1 METRA
6 SVGGMEGGDAAP
18 TITTKRKHQDGVNGD
33 VGAVNARV
41 ACGAAEEAGASTVDA
56 NTMVQV
62 KLSTTPRRH
71 AMVCF
76 RAVLTEDIGF
86 VDANIDRSDTW
97 ELPRTCDGCAYF
109 ILPGCARYSCSKCDE
124 FDLCAGCL
132 RVLSASS
139 GASASRD
146 KKKRKKTKRAIHEHG
161 AEDFICAELADEEE

>member
-1 METRA
+1 
-6 SVGGMEGGDAAP
+6 MEGGDAA
-18 TITTKRKHQDGVNGD
+18 TTTATKRKHRDGVDGGG
-33 VGAVNARV
+33 GAVNARV
-41 ACGAAEEAGASTVDA
+41 ARGAAEEAGASTDDA

-86 VDANIDRSDTW
+86 VDADIDRSDTW
-97 ELPRTCDGCAYF
+97 ELPRTCDGCALY

-146 KKKRKKTKRAIHEHG
+146 KNKKKKKKKKKEPKRAIHEHG